1 MAVVGDS
8 GGYRAVPKQEDE
20 AEVVDTEAEREVHS
34 WEQGVVDVE
43 VGDAELGHRGDG
55 RGSVEEEGE
64 AGVELEEEELEH
76 EEGRTRGGK
85 GTARVEADEDW
96 GENEHWWRVG
106 ARLCMAG
113 GGAGRGPSR
122 ASCRMSPIQ
131 TPLPELRV

>member
-64 AGVELEEEELEH
+64 AGVEREVRLSKKFEARELLEL
-76 EEGRTRGGK
+76 GS
-85 GTARVEADEDW
+85 
-96 GENEHWWRVG
+96 
-106 ARLCMAG
+106 L
-113 GGAGRGPSR
+113 
-122 ASCRMSPIQ
+122 
-131 TPLPELRV
+131 

>member
-8 GGYRAVPKQEDE
+8 GGYHAVPKQEDE

-64 AGVELEEEELEH
+64 AGVEREEEELEH

-85 GTARVEADEDW
+85 GTARVEADED
-96 GENEHWWRVG
+96 
-106 ARLCMAG
+106 
-113 GGAGRGPSR
+113 
-122 ASCRMSPIQ
+122 
-131 TPLPELRV
+131 